1 MELRNIAIIAHVD
14 HGKTTLVDELL
25 KQSGAFRE
33 NEATVERALDSN
45 DLERERGI
53 TILAKAT
60 SVVWNDIRFNIV
72 DTPGHADFGGEVE
85 RILSMVDGV
94 VLLVDAAEGPMP
106 QTKFVTS
113 KALSLGLKPIVVL
126 NKVDKQ
132 DAEPDRA
139 LDEVFDLFANLGA
152 NDEQLDFPSK
162 ENITILAT
170 GPLTSDELSHKIQ
183 AFTGT
188 DACHFFD
195 AASPIIYGDT
205 IDQEIVFKASRYD
218 KGDPAYLNCPMDKND
233 YIHFRN
239 ELIEGEQANLK
250 DFEKESANFF
260 EACLP
265 IEEIARRGVDTMRY
279 GPLKSIGLWNPKW
292 GDLFDKENR
301 LKKRP
306 HAVVQLRKEDLEGKL
321 LNMVGFQTNLKWSEQ
336 KRIFRMIPGLE
347 KAEFVRFG
355 VMHRNTFLESPKLL
369 LPTLQFMKRENLFA
383 AGQITGTEGY
393 AAAAA
398 GGLLAGINASL
409 LAKGKKP
416 VSFPDESM
424 IGSLMNFISNKNQ
437 ILSNQKKNK
446 FQPMP
451 ASFGLVPELTKRIKD
466 KRLRY
471 KAYQER
477 STEALNDFKNKLD
490 SCFDKDHLL
499 SKIY

>member
-1 MELRNIAIIAHVD
+1 MTVSEVVVVGAGLAGSEAAWQVANAGIPVKLIEMRPFKSTPAHHTGEFGELVC
-14 HGKTTLVDELL
+14 
-25 KQSGAFRE
+25 
-33 NEATVERALDSN
+33 SN
-45 DLERERGI
+45 
-53 TILAKAT
+53 
-60 SVVWNDIRFNIV
+60 S
-72 DTPGHADFGGEVE
+72 FG
-85 RILSMVDGV
+85 
-94 VLLVDAAEGPMP
+94 
-106 QTKFVTS
+106 
-113 KALSLGLKPIVVL
+113 ALS
-126 NKVDKQ
+126 
-132 DAEPDRA
+132 PDRA
-139 LDEVFDLFANLGA
+139 AGLLQKELRAFNSLIIQTADKFSVPAGGALAVDRSKFSNALTEVLSNHPLIEISRF
-152 NDEQLDFPSK
+152 EQLDLPIRG
-162 ENITILAT
+162 NITIIAT
-170 GPLTSDELSHKIQ
+170 GPLTSDVLSLKIRD
-183 AFTGT
+183 FTGI
-188 DACHFFD
+188 DDCHFFD
-195 AASPIIYGDT
+195 AASPIIYGDS
-205 IDQEIVFKASRYD
+205 IDHEIVFKASRYD
-218 KGDPAYLNCPMDKND
+218 KGDPAYLNCPMNKNE
-233 YIHFRN
+233 YINFRN
-239 ELIEGEQANLK
+239 ELICGEQAILK

-306 HAVVQLRKEDLEGKL
+306 HAIVQLRKEDLNGQL

-369 LPTLQFMKRENLFA
+369 LPTLQFIKRETLLA

-409 LAKGKKP
+409 LAKGKKTIT
-416 VSFPDESM
+416 FPDESM
-424 IGSLMNFISNKNQ
+424 IGSLINFISNRNQ
-437 ILSNQKKNK
+437 IFANQKKNK

-451 ASFGLVPELTKRIKD
+451 ASFGLVPELTERIKD

-477 STEALNDFKNKLD
+477 STKILNRFKKILD
-490 SCFDKDHLL
+490 SRFEKDHLL
-499 SKIY
+499 TKIN

>member
-1 MELRNIAIIAHVD
+1 VIKKEVIVIGAGLAGSEAAWQVANSGVPVKLIEMRPHKSTPAHHTSEFGELVC
-14 HGKTTLVDELL
+14 
-25 KQSGAFRE
+25 
-33 NEATVERALDSN
+33 SN
-45 DLERERGI
+45 
-53 TILAKAT
+53 
-60 SVVWNDIRFNIV
+60 S
-72 DTPGHADFGGEVE
+72 FG
-85 RILSMVDGV
+85 
-94 VLLVDAAEGPMP
+94 
-106 QTKFVTS
+106 
-113 KALSLGLKPIVVL
+113 ALS
-126 NKVDKQ
+126 
-132 DAEPDRA
+132 PDRA
-139 LDEVFDLFANLGA
+139 AGLLQKELRDFNSLIVQTADKFSVPAGGA
-152 NDEQLDFPSK
+152 LAVDRSKFSNALTESLSNHPLIEIINIEQLDLPSK
-162 ENITILAT
+162 DNISIIAT
-170 GPLTSDELSHKIQ
+170 GPLTADELARKIQ
-183 AFTGT
+183 IFTGI
-188 DACHFFD
+188 DSCHFFD
-195 AASPIIYGDT
+195 AASPIIYGET
-205 IDQEIVFKASRYD
+205 IDKDIVFKASRYD
-218 KGDPAYLNCPMDKND
+218 KGDPAYFNCPMDKND
-233 YIHFRN
+233 YILFRN
-239 ELIEGEQANLK
+239 ELIGGQQTKLK

-279 GPLKSIGLWNPKW
+279 GPLKSIGLWDPNW
-292 GDLFDKENR
+292 GDLFDRANR

-306 HAVVQLRKEDLEGKL
+306 HAIVQLRMEDLEGKL

-369 LPTLQFMKRENLFA
+369 LPTLQFMKRETLLA

-416 VSFPDESM
+416 VAFPGESM
-424 IGSLMNFISNKNQ
+424 IGSLINFISNKNQ

-451 ASFGLVPELTKRIKD
+451 ASFGLVPELNKRIKD

-477 STEALNDFKNKLD
+477 SAESLSRFKKILD
-490 SCFDKDHLL
+490 SRFE
-499 SKIY
+499 KILTYQN